1 MKKLLSFIVLGLLWS
16 NISYAELITLKDC
29 YQFKDQTTGKF
40 DTYEFKNLKEQSMH
54 KLINYENLLFTLD
67 TVTETITQ
75 TQVLKDSYIESMYKN
90 NNYLMEKHQKLIFRI
105 TDLGGNVATAIAD
118 TKSHTENKIDV
129 DFVSN
134 KVFRLVKV
142 NLVEKW
148 TNRTIFQ
155 CKKQR

>member
-1 MKKLLSFIVLGLLWS
+1 MKKLLSFIVLNLLWS

-54 KLINYENLLFTLD
+54 KSINYENLLFTLD

-75 TQVLKDSYIESMYKN
+75 TQVLKDSYIESVYKN

>member
-1 MKKLLSFIVLGLLWS
+1 MKKLLSFIVLSLLWS

-148 TNRTIFQ
+148 TTRTIFQ

>member
-54 KLINYENLLFTLD
+54 KSIDYENLLFTLD

-148 TNRTIFQ
+148 TTRTIFQ